1 MSSIARV
8 MRNTTV
14 TLAVTLALLSLPLF
28 SQTNTGR
35 ILGNVHDTTDAVV
48 VGATVTITDTQR
60 GVARTLTTD
69 AAGGYTAPNLNPGVY
84 AVRVTAPGFK
94 NVDRQNIQLEV
105 AQDVRL
111 DFSLEPGSTS
121 ETVTVT
127 SEVPLVNT
135 TSSTLGG
142 TLSNETISEL
152 PLNGRNFQKL
162 LELRPG
168 VYIFPGGGKWSQ
180 STNGLRAEHNVYIL
194 NGIDTIEGFSS
205 QSVLNAAPVFGD
217 ATSIL
222 PIDAIQEFNTQQN
235 PKAEYGWK
243 PGGIV
248 NVGLKSGTNTLHGTA
263 YAFGRDSALDA
274 TNPFIPAGGPKQE
287 TAIEDFGGTIGGPIR
302 KDKLFFLAGYEG
314 QRNSIGAPATVNIP
328 TRAHLGN
335 TGQSLLDAC
344 NALPGTTPPKALSL
358 RMAGLLYNG
367 VGNCA
372 ADPNNAGIFQ
382 DGAST
387 KFLSLPT
394 GTATL
399 DNALGKVDYHIS
411 EKHSLS
417 GEYFLGNYTGLGP
430 QGTVVHPYWE
440 TNTHSRVQIAGA
452 HWTWVP
458 SSRIVNEARWGL
470 NRVYQP
476 SIPGDCQQIGQPDFS
491 YINTGAGGCGFPPL
505 TIGTFSGL
513 GCCSSFP
520 KIQGPDTTLQF
531 IDGLSYMRGNHA
543 IKFGGELRHLTYN
556 GGTYRGSRG
565 IFAFQNLSTFLT
577 GTTQGVTQE
586 LAGSPARTV
595 SDMGLAGYIQDD

>member
-274 TNPFIPAGGPKQE
+274 TTPFIQPGQPKQQ

-314 QRNSIGAPATVNIP
+314 QRNTIGAPATVNIP
-328 TRAHLGN
+328 TRAHVGTTLAGN
-335 TGQSLLDAC
+335 KAQSLLDAC
-344 NALPGTTPPKALSL
+344 NQLTTVPSALSL
-358 RMAGLLYNG
+358 KMAGLTYGG
-367 VGNCA
+367 V
-372 ADPNNAGIFQ
+372 
-382 DGAST
+382 
-387 KFLSLPT
+387 
-394 GTATL
+394 
-399 DNALGKVDYHIS
+399 
-411 EKHSLS
+411 
-417 GEYFLGNYTGLGP
+417 
-430 QGTVVHPYWE
+430 
-440 TNTHSRVQIAGA
+440 
-452 HWTWVP
+452 
-458 SSRIVNEARWGL
+458 
-470 NRVYQP
+470 
-476 SIPGDCQQIGQPDFS
+476 
-491 YINTGAGGCGFPPL
+491 
-505 TIGTFSGL
+505 
-513 GCCSSFP
+513 
-520 KIQGPDTTLQF
+520 
-531 IDGLSYMRGNHA
+531 
-543 IKFGGELRHLTYN
+543 
-556 GGTYRGSRG
+556 
-565 IFAFQNLSTFLT
+565 
-577 GTTQGVTQE
+577 
-586 LAGSPARTV
+586 
-595 SDMGLAGYIQDD
+595 